1 MIGSGNCTSKGTQLL
16 APNRLRRQVRER
28 GNSKRGG
35 HPDDRCHGVSSPL
48 SGRLLLL
55 LVMAAGTCVLTGCA
69 KKVVVPDVS
78 QQDLDQAQK
87 TLAAGNLKPG
97 NISGSSGTGAYVV
110 SQSPAAGQQVSA
122 NSAVDLVVALPVTV
136 PNLTGGNLTD
146 AVSTLQGLGLKVAFV
161 QKPTMNIFAKAKVE
175 QQEPPATSLV
185 HGDAIVTLTVSTS
198 PNIAALL
205 GLATKEPAYQ
215 NLNPAYKD
223 VLDAFLGDPSTPR
236 GMGSSPKGPSPPTP
250 GTPRPSPPLP
260 RTKTR

>member
-1 MIGSGNCTSKGTQLL
+1 
-16 APNRLRRQVRER
+16 
-28 GNSKRGG
+28 
-35 HPDDRCHGVSSPL
+35 
-48 SGRLLLL
+48 
-55 LVMAAGTCVLTGCA
+55 
-69 KKVVVPDVS
+69 
-78 QQDLDQAQK
+78 
-87 TLAAGNLKPG
+87 
-97 NISGSSGTGAYVV
+97 V

-223 VLDAFLGDPSTPR
+223 VLDAFLGDPSTQGVWEARIRLKARALRLRAPA
-236 GMGSSPKGPSPPTP
+236 PEPSASAHQDEIDVVFEVSL
-250 GTPRPSPPLP
+250 RVL
-260 RTKTR
+260 